1 MFLSYRI
8 NFYSKTLNRHSKT
21 LNRHSKTLNRRSKT
35 LNRHSKTLNRH
46 SKTLNRHSKTLNEEF
61 SLVHKQF
68 ISGEKITSC
77 YIRKKTAIATTEK
90 YSHCC
95 FFYIVTIFYH
105 YCTIL
110 KRIRNEWAC
119 SSQFVPSNTNLPI
132 CAVER
137 TCLPIHGQTS

>member
-21 LNRHSKTLNRRSKT
+21 LNCRSKT

>member
-21 LNRHSKTLNRRSKT
+21 LNRRSKT
-35 LNRHSKTLNRH
+35 LNRHSK
-46 SKTLNRHSKTLNEEF
+46 SLNRHSKTLNEEF

>member
-21 LNRHSKTLNRRSKT
+21 LNRHSKTLNRR
-35 LNRHSKTLNRH
+35 SKTLNRH

>member
-8 NFYSKTLNRHSKT
+8 IFYSTT
-21 LNRHSKTLNRRSKT
+21 LNRHSKTLNRR
-35 LNRHSKTLNRH
+35 SKTLNRH

>member
-21 LNRHSKTLNRRSKT
+21 LNRHSKTLNRR
-35 LNRHSKTLNRH
+35 

>member
-21 LNRHSKTLNRRSKT
+21 LNRHSKTLNRHSKTLNRRSKT
-35 LNRHSKTLNRH
+35 LNRP
-46 SKTLNRHSKTLNEEF
+46 SKTLNEEF

>member
-21 LNRHSKTLNRRSKT
+21 LNRHSKTLNR
-35 LNRHSKTLNRH
+35 HSKTLNRR

>member
-21 LNRHSKTLNRRSKT
+21 LNRHSKTLNCR
-35 LNRHSKTLNRH
+35 SKTLNRH

>member
-21 LNRHSKTLNRRSKT
+21 LNRR
-35 LNRHSKTLNRH
+35 SKTLNRH

>member
-21 LNRHSKTLNRRSKT
+21 LNCR
-35 LNRHSKTLNRH
+35 SKTLNRH

-77 YIRKKTAIATTEK
+77 YIRKKTVIATTEK

>member
-35 LNRHSKTLNRH
+35 LNRHSKTLN
-46 SKTLNRHSKTLNEEF
+46 EDF

>member
-21 LNRHSKTLNRRSKT
+21 LNRR
-35 LNRHSKTLNRH
+35 

>member
-35 LNRHSKTLNRH
+35 LNRR
-46 SKTLNRHSKTLNEEF
+46 SKTLNEEF

>member
-21 LNRHSKTLNRRSKT
+21 LNRRSKTLNRR
-35 LNRHSKTLNRH
+35 

>member
-21 LNRHSKTLNRRSKT
+21 LNCR
-35 LNRHSKTLNRH
+35 SKTLNRH

-119 SSQFVPSNTNLPI
+119 SSQLVPSNTNLPI

>member
-8 NFYSKTLNRHSKT
+8 NFYSKTLNRH
-21 LNRHSKTLNRRSKT
+21 SKT

-137 TCLPIHGQTS
+137 TCFPIHGQTS

>member
-21 LNRHSKTLNRRSKT
+21 LNRRSKT
-35 LNRHSKTLNRH
+35 LKRR

>member
-8 NFYSKTLNRHSKT
+8 NFY
-21 LNRHSKTLNRRSKT
+21 SKTLNRRSKT

>member
-8 NFYSKTLNRHSKT
+8 NFDSKTLNRHSKT
-21 LNRHSKTLNRRSKT
+21 LNCR
-35 LNRHSKTLNRH
+35 SKTLNRH

>member
-8 NFYSKTLNRHSKT
+8 NFYSKTLNRH
-21 LNRHSKTLNRRSKT
+21 SKT

>member
-21 LNRHSKTLNRRSKT
+21 LNCRSKTLNRR
-35 LNRHSKTLNRH
+35 

>member
-21 LNRHSKTLNRRSKT
+21 LNCR
-35 LNRHSKTLNRH
+35 SKTLNRH

>member
-21 LNRHSKTLNRRSKT
+21 LNRRSKTLNRR
-35 LNRHSKTLNRH
+35 SKTLNRH

>member
-21 LNRHSKTLNRRSKT
+21 LNCRSKT
-35 LNRHSKTLNRH
+35 LNRHSKTLN
-46 SKTLNRHSKTLNEEF
+46 LHSKTLNEEF

>member
-21 LNRHSKTLNRRSKT
+21 LNRR
-35 LNRHSKTLNRH
+35 SKTLNRH

-110 KRIRNEWAC
+110 KRIRNECAC
-119 SSQFVPSNTNLPI
+119 SSQLVPSNTNLPI

>member
-21 LNRHSKTLNRRSKT
+21 LNRHSKTLNRR
-35 LNRHSKTLNRH
+35 

-110 KRIRNEWAC
+110 KRIRNEWEC

>member
-8 NFYSKTLNRHSKT
+8 DFYSTT
-21 LNRHSKTLNRRSKT
+21 LNRHSKTLNRRPKS
-35 LNRHSKTLNRH
+35 LNG
-46 SKTLNRHSKTLNEEF
+46 HSKTLNEEF
-61 SLVHKQF
+61 PLVHKQF
-68 ISGEKITSC
+68 ISREKITSC

-110 KRIRNEWAC
+110 KRIRNECAC
-119 SSQFVPSNTNLPI
+119 SSQLVPSNTNLPI

>member
-21 LNRHSKTLNRRSKT
+21 LNRRSM
-35 LNRHSKTLNRH
+35 TLNRH

>member
-21 LNRHSKTLNRRSKT
+21 LNCR
-35 LNRHSKTLNRH
+35 SKTLNRH

-61 SLVHKQF
+61 SMVHKQF

>member
-8 NFYSKTLNRHSKT
+8 NFYSKTLNLHSKT
-21 LNRHSKTLNRRSKT
+21 LNCR
-35 LNRHSKTLNRH
+35 SKTLNRH

>member
-21 LNRHSKTLNRRSKT
+21 LNRHSKTLNR
-35 LNRHSKTLNRH
+35 HSKTLNR
-46 SKTLNRHSKTLNEEF
+46 RSKTLNEEF

>member
-8 NFYSKTLNRHSKT
+8 NFYSKTLNRH
-21 LNRHSKTLNRRSKT
+21 LKTLNRR
-35 LNRHSKTLNRH
+35 SKTLNRH

>member
-8 NFYSKTLNRHSKT
+8 NLYSKTLNRHSKT
-21 LNRHSKTLNRRSKT
+21 LNRR
-35 LNRHSKTLNRH
+35 SKTLNRH

>member
-8 NFYSKTLNRHSKT
+8 NFYSKT

-46 SKTLNRHSKTLNEEF
+46 SKTLNEEF
-61 SLVHKQF
+61 LLVHKQF

>member
-21 LNRHSKTLNRRSKT
+21 LNRHSKTLNRHSKT
-35 LNRHSKTLNRH
+35 LNRHSKTLNRR